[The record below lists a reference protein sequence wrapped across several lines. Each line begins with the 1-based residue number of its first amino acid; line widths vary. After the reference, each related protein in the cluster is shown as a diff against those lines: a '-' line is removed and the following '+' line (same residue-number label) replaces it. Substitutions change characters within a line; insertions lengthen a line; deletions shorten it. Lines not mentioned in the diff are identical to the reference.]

1 MGQQGVT
8 LIQMMY
14 ALGLIAALTQLG
26 LPAYSAMSVSLQR
39 EASAQNLAQ
48 ALRSARSEAL
58 LRNQRVSLTAFEGDW
73 SKGWRMSA
81 DDEGLLHEYRAS
93 GKVQVV
99 GNQPLARQVHF
110 SGLGYRCRR
119 AVRSRPGPCTC
130 AKVPEPGAC
139 IRWCCHAPGGSACAT
154 SPPIS
159 RCARPPGQISER
171 TRSSLGIENVTFSSR
186 PSSSSAPVAPH
197 SCNCAITPRTSTSGR
212 RRRR

>member
-14 ALGLIAALTQLG
+14 ALGLTAALTQLG

-93 GKVQVV
+93 GKVRVV

-110 SGLGYRCRR
+110 SGLGVPLQAGGAFQAGTLHVCE
-119 AVRSRPGPCTC
+119 SPG
-130 AKVPEPGAC
+130 
-139 IRWCCHAPGGSACAT
+139 
-154 SPPIS
+154 
-159 RCARPPGQISER
+159 
-171 TRSSLGIENVTFSSR
+171 TRSLHQVVLSRTGRVSLRHLATDQ
-186 PSSSSAPVAPH
+186 PL
-197 SCNCAITPRTSTSGR
+197 CAAAGSDQ
-212 RRRR
+212 